1 MQEWYG
7 KDLDV
12 DVALRSLGFS
22 FGRYQQPER
31 EPSYDAVVVGAG
43 VVGLCFAR
51 DLAYLGYRVAV
62 IERKDSI
69 GGVWADNEY
78 PGLRLHGPGATY

>member
-1 MQEWYG
+1 MQE
-7 KDLDV
+7 K
-12 DVALRSLGFS
+12 ALR
-22 FGRYQQPER
+22 
-31 EPSYDAVVVGAG
+31 AVVVGAG

-51 DLAYLGYRVAV
+51 DVASLGYSVAV

-69 GGVWADNEY
+69 GGVWCDNEY